1 MRVCAPLFALML
13 GFCLAFAPAARA
25 AAPESMIAKAKK
37 RGELRVGFSTFVPW
51 AMQDKNGEFIGFE
64 IDVATRLAKDLGV
77 KPVFFP
83 TKWAGI
89 IPALLT
95 DQFDIIIAGMSVTD
109 ERKAKVDFTEPYDY
123 AGMDMVANKAKA
135 AGFATLADFNKK
147 GVTLAARTG
156 GSAKGAIDA
165 NFPNATV
172 RYFDEEAQ
180 ALQEVLSGKAHA
192 FVSSAPL
199 PAMQVARH
207 PDVLFRPLQ
216 EPFTKEPIGFALRQ
230 GDAESLG
237 ILNAWIA
244 QAHANG
250 FLKERKHYWFETI
263 AWEKDLK

>member
-1 MRVCAPLFALML
+1 MRLWTTLFVLL
-13 GFCLAFAPAARA
+13 LVFGLAFAPAATA
-25 AAPESMIAKAKK
+25 AAPESMIAKVKK

-51 AMQDKNGEFIGFE
+51 AMQNKNGEFVGFE

-77 KPVFFP
+77 QPVFYP

-109 ERKAKVDFTEPYDY
+109 ERKAKVDFTEAYDF
-123 AGMDMVANKAKA
+123 AGMDMVANKVKA
-135 AGFATLADFNKK
+135 AGLSTLADFNKK
-147 GVTLAARTG
+147 EITLSARMG

-165 NFPNATV
+165 NLPNATV

-216 EPFTKEPIGFALRQ
+216 ETFTKEPIGFALRK
-230 GDAESLG
+230 GDAKSLA

-244 QAHANG
+244 GAHANG
-250 FLKERKHYWFETI
+250 FLKERKHYWFATI
-263 AWEKDLK
+263 DWEKDLK